1 MMFTGPL
8 CCCTM
13 FIISTTLNKFL
24 RKRNA
29 WLESGELKLHV
40 EGLLQECQ
48 LRWLPHGGK
57 NQDTVQKLHWSCNWI
72 CGESLRPECQLQWLP
87 YNSSEQY
94 ALHKLNHLNKG
105 SYYYQSNHCTPAS
118 RSSFSLSWCKL
129 VTTWTYLDLLR
140 RLFQSTTIC
149 PLVAEPD
156 NSTVHGQIVEALM
169 TCLSRATAMATG
181 SHAIQSC
188 TL

>member
-1 MMFTGPL
+1 MVRVRWTEVATELYMLRAYFKNYKNANCDGCHMVEIIKTR
-8 CCCTM
+8 CRNCTEVATEYM
-13 FIISTTLNKFL
+13 L
-24 RKRNA
+24 RAYSKNA
-29 WLESGELKLHV
+29 
-40 EGLLQECQ
+40 
-48 LRWLPHGGK
+48 
-57 NQDTVQKLHWSCNWI
+57 NCNGCPI
-72 CGESLRPECQLQWLP
+72 
-87 YNSSEQY
+87 SEQY
-94 ALHKLNHLNKG
+94 TLFIKLNHLNKG